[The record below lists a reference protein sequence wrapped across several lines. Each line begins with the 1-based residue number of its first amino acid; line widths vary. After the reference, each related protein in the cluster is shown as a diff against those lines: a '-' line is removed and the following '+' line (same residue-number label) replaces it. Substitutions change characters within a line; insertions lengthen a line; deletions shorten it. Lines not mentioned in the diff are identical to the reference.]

1 MSASHSSQPSP
12 TRGEGVN
19 TKNKLLPVLRIGA
32 GTSLITLIFLCLAW
46 ESVLAPLKPNGS
58 LLILKALPLLIP
70 LFGILKGRRY
80 TYQWA
85 GMLILFYFTEG
96 VVRAW
101 SDSGASSRLAL
112 IEVVLSLI
120 FFICAIFYAKLT
132 RNNAL
137 KTSA

>member
-1 MSASHSSQPSP
+1 MNPF
-12 TRGEGVN
+12 
-19 TKNKLLPVLRIGA
+19 
-32 GTSLITLIFLCLAW
+32 SLINYQAKHLQFGASTCLIVLILLCIAW

-101 SDSGASSRLAL
+101 SDIGLSSRLAL
-112 IEVVLSLI
+112 CEVILSLI
-120 FFICAIFYAKLT
+120 FFLCAIFYAKLS

-137 KTSA
+137 KGVA